1 MRVRRVPAE
10 VLETDL
16 SQINSLD
23 DFSKYLAFFWEWDSM
38 ADVDAI
44 VVLEKEFGVSFS
56 DEEAESMKTM
66 KDIDIAVHQK
76 LRLSD
81 QR

>member
-1 MRVRRVPAE
+1 
-10 VLETDL
+10 
-16 SQINSLD
+16 
-23 DFSKYLAFFWEWDSM
+23 M

-44 VVLEKEFGVSFS
+44 VALEKEFGVSFS

-66 KDIDIAVHQK
+66 KDIVIAVHQK